1 MENLTDDGK
10 PLQLV
15 GDRRERR
22 GEVGAYRAQ
31 HGNRGNRDESGNKA
45 VLDRRGP
52 ILVVEELDQSRK
64 HPGSPLAADL
74 PNMPLISC

>member
-22 GEVGAYRAQ
+22 GEVGTDGAQ
-31 HGNRGNRDESGNKA
+31 HGNRGNRDEGGNKP
-45 VLDRRGP
+45 VLDRRGA
-52 ILVVEELDQSRK
+52 ILVLEELDHSRK
-64 HPGSPLAADL
+64 HTGS
-74 PNMPLISC
+74 SFGR